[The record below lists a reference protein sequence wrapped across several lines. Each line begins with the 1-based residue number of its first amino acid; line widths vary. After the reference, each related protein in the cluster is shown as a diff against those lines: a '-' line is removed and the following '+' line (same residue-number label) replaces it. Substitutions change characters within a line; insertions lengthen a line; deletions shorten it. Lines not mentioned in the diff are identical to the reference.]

1 LTPFFLHRTKARPA
15 GILNLARRR
24 VFARTP
30 WLSPVPLATYSL
42 LRAAHLRVRVLDGV
56 PPAPALVRPAGSPS
70 LLFRFAG
77 HGPGGSSGVLPACEA
92 HPSRLRVPGASR
104 QIGLGTHPQYPR
116 VTTRQIPVRLRP
128 VSGSSTDRSA
138 GLVLLL
144 SLRSRDSSEDY
155 AGELRGS
162 APPLGGCKSP
172 LLASF
177 VLYSRVYRVTC
188 PIPQACILT
197 DLLATRP
204 TLP

>member
-1 LTPFFLHRTKARPA
+1 MTPFFLHRTIARPA

-70 LLFRFAG
+70 LLFRFAR
-77 HGPGGSSGVLPACEA
+77 HVPGGSSGVLPACEA

-104 QIGLGTHPQYPR
+104 QIVLGTHPQYPR

-144 SLRSRDSSEDY
+144 SLRSRDTSEDY
-155 AGELRGS
+155 AGSFEDLRRLWEGVKVPCWHRS
-162 APPLGGCKSP
+162 CS
-172 LLASF
+172 
-177 VLYSRVYRVTC
+177 
-188 PIPQACILT
+188 IPESIV
-197 DLLATRP
+197 
-204 TLP
+204 